1 MKHFGKLWN
10 NYTRPK
16 FQYVIRE
23 FKILQNMAYVQNGL
37 GYTLKCDKCGTL
49 LHREGKDKPFLSL
62 DIDELDSVAKEYGW
76 LINKRVHKCTYCR
89 TFKK

>member
-1 MKHFGKLWN
+1 
-10 NYTRPK
+10 
-16 FQYVIRE
+16 
-23 FKILQNMAYVQNGL
+23 MAYIQNGI

-49 LHREGKDKPFLSL
+49 LLSL
-62 DIDELDSVAKEYGW
+62 DINELDSIAKEYGW

>member
-1 MKHFGKLWN
+1 MRHFSKLWN

-16 FQYVIRE
+16 FRCVIRE
-23 FKILQNMAYVQNGL
+23 FKILQKIAYIQN
-37 GYTLKCDKCGTL
+37 
-49 LHREGKDKPFLSL
+49 GKDKPFLSL
-62 DIDELDSVAKEYGW
+62 DINELDSIAKEYGW